1 MGRWR
6 RALDD
11 RVNGIITGIELKDGT
26 QIEKYSHRDRTASK
40 CKNAF
45 INGSKS
51 VNIEGVP

>member
-26 QIEKYSHRDRTASK
+26 QIEKYSQDRTASK

-51 VNIEGVP
+51 VNIEGIP